1 MVALPPDNASIT
13 VHVPVTEIGRT
24 VLRQLADRLDLLATD
39 HDARCDWL
47 AARDLDEYATPAQT
61 LEAVA
66 ASLRE
71 ASPPDSAVEAAP
83 CATWDSR

>member
-1 MVALPPDNASIT
+1 MVALPPDSASIT
-13 VHVPVTEIGRT
+13 VHMPVTEIGRA
-24 VLRQLADRLDLLATD
+24 VLRQLADRLDLLATN

-71 ASPPDSAVEAAP
+71 AV
-83 CATWDSR
+83 R